1 MSGAWLLRF
10 WRLLRP
16 GGPLVRPWD
25 RWEARLFLGAVLLA
39 LVAVPV
45 AGLVVSQVYGTQA
58 AIAREQQADRSP
70 ATALVLAEAGSF
82 VAGGP
87 ASQVEEVP
95 ALWVLPDGTERT
107 GPIAVP
113 AGTDRGA
120 RLPIWVDGEGE
131 PVPPPLSM
139 FNALGIALSVG
150 LLLWLGVVLVLALVV
165 LAAHCALDRVRAAAW
180 AREWERLGQ
189 GRSGR

>member
-1 MSGAWLLRF
+1 MSGSGLRRF

-16 GGPLVRPWD
+16 EGPLARPWD
-25 RWEARLFLGAVLLA
+25 RWEARLFLVAILLA

-45 AGLVVSQVYGTQA
+45 SVLVVSQVYGTQA
-58 AIAREQQADRSP
+58 SIARAQQTDRSP
-70 ATALVLAEAGSF
+70 VMALVLAEAGTF

-87 ASQVEEVP
+87 VSQVQEVP

-107 GPIAVP
+107 GPIAVA

-165 LAAHCALDRVRAAAW
+165 LGVHCALDRARAAAW